1 MKQPAIAYY
10 DLVHLLH
17 FRNLTSLCL
26 RRCNNI
32 VGESLPSLI
41 DNCSSLTSLVLDGTS
56 VTDDAVKAVHWERSR
71 VTEVDLS
78 WCRHLTQ
85 DGLTSMLPN
94 CRYLRYLRLCCCGYV
109 WALKSNTI
117 HCPWD
122 LGRSARKKKP
132 GRILGEH
139 WKIFFL
145 MLMILAVLLCYI
157 ISSERKAGKIQA
169 FGLFLKSPKTFRAY
183 FGCHNCLYTF
193 ATPRC

>member
-1 MKQPAIAYY
+1 MCSYRERAERFLSLRAVMDDLGFSCSKAQY

-41 DNCSSLTSLVLDGTS
+41 ENCSSLTSLVLDGTS
-56 VTDDAVKAVHWERSR
+56 VTDDAVKAVRWERSR

-94 CRYLRYLRLCCCGYV
+94 CRFLRYLRLCCCGYV
-109 WALKSNTI
+109 WALKSNTM
-117 HCPWD
+117 HCQWD
-122 LGRSARKKKP
+122 LGSSAKKKKRA
-132 GRILGEH
+132 GFWENIR
-139 WKIFFL
+139 KSFF
-145 MLMILAVLLCYI
+145 
-157 ISSERKAGKIQA
+157 
-169 FGLFLKSPKTFRAY
+169 
-183 FGCHNCLYTF
+183 
-193 ATPRC
+193 